1 MENRTKLLIGSVFI
15 VVLLLVL
22 SPFADPNPDGLESAA
37 GEGKSEGSAFD
48 LGFLTD
54 YGSEDS
60 LIHQLIQNDM
70 IATIVSGL
78 IGIMVVVGIFSLP
91 LIFLR
96 LKKEQFSNDR

>member
-1 MENRTKLLIGSVFI
+1 MENRSKILIGSVFI
-15 VVLLLVL
+15 IILLLIL

-37 GEGKSEGSAFD
+37 GEGNYEGSAFN

-60 LIHQLIQNDM
+60 LIYQFVQNDM

-78 IGIMVVVGIFSLP
+78 IGIIVVVGIFSLP
-91 LIFLR
+91 LLFLR
-96 LKKEQFSNDR
+96 LKKE

>member
-1 MENRTKLLIGSVFI
+1 MENRLKFLIGSVFI
-15 VVLLLVL
+15 VIFMLIL

-37 GEGKSEGSAFD
+37 GEGNYEGSAFD

-60 LIHQLIQNDM
+60 FIYQLVQNDM

-78 IGIMVVVGIFSLP
+78 IGTIVVVAIFSLP
-91 LIFLR
+91 LTFLR
-96 LKKEQFSNDR
+96 RKKSK

>member
-1 MENRTKLLIGSVFI
+1 MENRSKIFIGSSFI
-15 VVLLLVL
+15 VILMLFL

-37 GEGKSEGSAFD
+37 GEGNYEGSAFD

-60 LIHQLIQNDM
+60 LIYQLIQNNM

-78 IGIMVVVGIFSLP
+78 IGVIVVVSLFSLP
-91 LIFLR
+91 LLFLR
-96 LKKEQFSNDR
+96 IKKSNS